1 MPCTATGRRG
11 FACLGAKLT
20 TGAILPVSHLRKA
33 PPSMPPRPI
42 PAERQ
47 TRFPH
52 SDQFGPRRYGLVQH
66 RISTLGTAAPTHP
79 VNQVPPPTKCS
90 LFGSRYR
97 ICTWCPLIWRC
108 FCHLGPCGALARCIG
123 MILPM
128 TDWSVTTDP
137 PLGLTPPAQDLQ
149 GCPGSSRASTPPG
162 SPPPGHG
169 SGGGQPGSQRVEHR
183 STPPCG
189 SGS

>member
-1 MPCTATGRRG
+1 MLFKAGWRSGSGESAGQTSYPGSVASALRPWPPWAHSSKCHRG
-11 FACLGAKLT
+11 F
-20 TGAILPVSHLRKA
+20 RKK
-33 PPSMPPRPI
+33 M
-42 PAERQ
+42 
-47 TRFPH
+47 H
-52 SDQFGPRRYGLVQH
+52 SKSSV
-66 RISTLGTAAPTHP
+66 
-79 VNQVPPPTKCS
+79 
-90 LFGSRYR
+90 FGSRYR